1 MICLRKRVH
10 NVIHKELICSVYTLT
25 ETLTA
30 QKRNEMRVGLGY
42 DSHRL
47 VPGRRLILGGVD
59 IPHEKGLLGHSDADV
74 LVHAICDAIIGAIG
88 NGDIGRY
95 FPDTDPAYEGI
106 SSLKLL
112 HLVCVMA
119 GDEGFVVNN
128 VDSTVILEKPKLM
141 DYIHDM
147 ELNISNTLNIPV
159 EKVNVKAKTNEG
171 MGFLGRNEGIAA
183 FAVATLNNKDSK

>member
-1 MICLRKRVH
+1 
-10 NVIHKELICSVYTLT
+10 
-25 ETLTA
+25 
-30 QKRNEMRVGLGY
+30 MRVGFGY

-119 GDEGFVVNN
+119 GDKGFVVNN